1 MPLPSPLPITI
12 LTGFLGTGK
21 TTLLNRLLRLNHGM
35 RLAVLVNDF
44 GAINIDARLIDYL
57 DEDSISLTNGCV
69 CCSMR
74 GNLVTS
80 TLAVLERPQS
90 PEHLIV
96 EASGIADPI
105 GVAAAFRTSA
115 LRQRTRVDGI
125 ITLVDAEQA
134 RNPRLDQQL
143 IHDQIRSADVV
154 VLNKV
159 DLVDA
164 PRRAELAGWIRSLA
178 PGARVIEAVD
188 AKVPFEVVMGIDSRR
203 DLVRPPIDA
212 SDGRHLQFGTWSY
225 STEHPLAYRSVR
237 AALERLPSEIFRAK
251 GILALADAPNLPF
264 TLQMVGRRIAIE
276 PEGTWGERQP
286 ATELVCIGLPE
297 AMTAQNLSD
306 RLDACIT
313 TSVTLMTRQNLGLL
327 KRRVRWKTLSA

>member
-1 MPLPSPLPITI
+1 MPPPSTLPVTI

-21 TTLLNRLLRLNHGM
+21 TTLLNRLLRVNHGM

-80 TLAVLERPQS
+80 TLAVLERPEP

-105 GVAAAFRTSA
+105 GVAGAFRTSA

-143 IHDQIRSADVV
+143 IHDQIWSADLV

-164 PRRAELAGWIRSLA
+164 PKRAELADWIRSLA

-188 AKVPFEVVMGIDSRR
+188 AEVPFEVVMGIDSRGTR
-203 DLVRPPIDA
+203 LPVDA
-212 SDGRHLQFGTWSY
+212 SNGRHLPFGTWSY

-237 AALERLPSEIFRAK
+237 SALESLPPEIFRAK

-276 PEGTWGERQP
+276 PVGAWGERQP
-286 ATELVCIGLPE
+286 ATELVCIGSPG
-297 AMTAQNLSD
+297 AMTDRDLSD

-313 TSVTLMTRQNLGLL
+313 TSVTLMTQQNLRLL
-327 KRRVRWKTLSA
+327 KRRVQRHTTSA

>member
-1 MPLPSPLPITI
+1 MPPPSTLPVTI

-21 TTLLNRLLRLNHGM
+21 TTLLNRLLRANHGM

-74 GNLVTS
+74 GNMVTS
-80 TLAVLERPQS
+80 TLAVLERPEP

-105 GVAAAFRTSA
+105 GVAGAFRTSA
-115 LRQRTRVDGI
+115 LREQTRVDGI

-134 RNPRLDQQL
+134 QNPRLDSQL

-164 PRRAELAGWIRSLA
+164 PRRAELVGWIRSLA

-188 AKVPFEVVMGIDSRR
+188 AEVPFEVVMGIDSREAR
-203 DLVRPPIDA
+203 LPVDG
-212 SDGRHLQFGTWSY
+212 SDGRHLQFDTWSY

-237 AALERLPSEIFRAK
+237 AALESLPAELFRAK

-264 TLQMVGRRIAIE
+264 TLQMVGRRISIE
-276 PEGTWGERQP
+276 PAGTWGERQP
-286 ATELVCIGLPE
+286 ATELVCIGSPG
-297 AMTAQNLSD
+297 AMTAQELAG

-313 TSVTLMTRQNLGLL
+313 TSVTLMTQQNLGVL
-327 KRRVRWKTLSA
+327 KRRVRWETLSA

>member
-1 MPLPSPLPITI
+1 MPPPSTLPITI

-21 TTLLNRLLRLNHGM
+21 TTLLNRLLRANHGM

-80 TLAVLERPQS
+80 TLAVLERPEP

-105 GVAAAFRTSA
+105 GVAGAFRTSA
-115 LRQRTRVDGI
+115 LRERTRVDGI

-134 RNPRLDQQL
+134 QNPRLDRQL

-178 PGARVIEAVD
+178 PRARVIEAVD
-188 AKVPFEVVMGIDSRR
+188 AEVPFEVVMGIDSRVAR
-203 DLVRPPIDA
+203 SPVGG
-212 SDGRHLQFGTWSY
+212 SEGRHLPFDTWSY

-237 AALERLPSEIFRAK
+237 AALEGLPPEIFRAK

-264 TLQMVGRRIAIE
+264 TLQMVGRRISIE
-276 PEGTWGERQP
+276 PAGTWGERP
-286 ATELVCIGLPE
+286 AATELVCIGLPG
-297 AMTAQNLSD
+297 AMTAQDLAN

-313 TSVTLMTRQNLGLL
+313 TSVTLMTQQNLGML

>member
-1 MPLPSPLPITI
+1 MPPPSTLPVTI

-21 TTLLNRLLRLNHGM
+21 TTLLNRLLRVNHGM

-80 TLAVLERPQS
+80 TLAVLERPQP
-90 PEHLIV
+90 PEHLVV

-105 GVAAAFRTSA
+105 GVAGAFRTSA
-115 LRQRTRVDGI
+115 LRRRTRVNGI

-134 RNPRLDQQL
+134 QNPRLDRQL

-178 PGARVIEAVD
+178 PGTRVVEAVD
-188 AKVPFEVVMGIDSRR
+188 AEVPFEVVMGIDSQGARR
-203 DLVRPPIDA
+203 LVDG

-237 AALERLPSEIFRAK
+237 AALEGLPAEIFRAK

-264 TLQMVGRRIAIE
+264 TLQMVGRRISIE
-276 PEGTWGERQP
+276 PAGTWGERQP
-286 ATELVCIGLPE
+286 GTALVCIGSPG
-297 AMTAQNLSD
+297 AMTTHDLSD
-306 RLDACIT
+306 RLDACTT
-313 TSVTLMTRQNLGLL
+313 TSVTLMTHQNLGVL
-327 KRRVRWKTLSA
+327 KRRVRWHTTSA

>member
-1 MPLPSPLPITI
+1 MTSPSTLPVTI

-21 TTLLNRLLRLNHGM
+21 TTLLNRLLRVNHGM

-80 TLAVLERPQS
+80 TLAVLERPEP

-115 LRQRTRVDGI
+115 LRERTRVDGI

-134 RNPRLDQQL
+134 RNPRLDRQL
-143 IHDQIRSADVV
+143 IHDQVRSADLV

-164 PRRAELAGWIRSLA
+164 ARRAEVAGWIRSLA
-178 PGARVIEAVD
+178 PGARVIEAVG
-188 AKVPFEVVMGIDSRR
+188 AEVPFEVVMGIDSRR
-203 DLVRPPIDA
+203 DHSQTPVDGN
-212 SDGRHLQFGTWSY
+212 DGRHLPFGTWSY
-225 STEHPLAYRSVR
+225 STAHPLAYRSVR
-237 AALERLPSEIFRAK
+237 AALETLPPEIFRAK
-251 GILALADAPNLPF
+251 GILALADAPNLRF
-264 TLQMVGRRIAIE
+264 TLQMVGRRISIE
-276 PEGTWGERQP
+276 PEGTWGERQLG
-286 ATELVCIGLPE
+286 TELVCIGSPG
-297 AMTAQNLSD
+297 AISTAELSQ

-327 KRRVRWKTLSA
+327 KRRVRRQTLSA